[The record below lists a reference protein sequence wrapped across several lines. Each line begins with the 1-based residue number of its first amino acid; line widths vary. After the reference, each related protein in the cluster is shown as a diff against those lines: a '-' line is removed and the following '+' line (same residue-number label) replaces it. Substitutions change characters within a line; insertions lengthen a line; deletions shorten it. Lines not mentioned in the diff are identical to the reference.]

1 VSIRTR
7 FFRALAKLTVE
18 HPYMVLGIAFALSV
32 LSIFYTKARLEFRT
46 GQDDLISGDSR
57 DVRNYQRYSKEFPDL
72 DGVIIVVAADGE
84 PARAEMF
91 TDALAKKLLADK
103 INVKSV
109 FYRIDTDAFAD
120 SALLFLSP
128 DELKGLAKQIDEHRE
143 FLATYANN
151 PSLATFFSLVN
162 GETNRAMTSEMMSG
176 LLGPEPEA
184 PAKSQSKF
192 DLTMLNGV
200 LNGMLAPSGT
210 RFISPWGSMTG
221 AGEQSGFLRDGYLA
235 TENGK
240 YLLLNVAPADGV
252 KDGPDPVDVIEDDIG
267 EVRAQF
273 PGLDAGMT
281 GGPALAHAEENATTH
296 DVKLASM
303 LAVGSNAALVI
314 IPFAAIV
321 EPIFALIALLVGVA
335 WSFGFTTLAVGH
347 LNLLS
352 AVFTSILAGI
362 GVNFPIHLMARYNE
376 ARREGAPV
384 PLAIELAV
392 ANTGAGVVASAI
404 IMALAFLMP
413 MFTDFKGIAE
423 LGLISAAGLFM
434 CMISAMLVFPAM
446 VAIRDRNRP
455 LKPHLVTTPASGSA
469 SKLDGFFKR
478 PKLILISATA
488 LTLALFAFAPRVRF
502 DQNLLKLQAQDSE
515 AVRFENALLK
525 DSGRSSWFA
534 VSLAQSAEQAEQLAA
549 KFKALPQVSNVE
561 TIATYIPA
569 AQTEKRAI
577 LSSIQP
583 NIIPIA
589 IKPARADATMLAREL
604 DSLRFKLG
612 SAQQSDSSGEV
623 AKTAALLGRASA
635 ALQKNPNVFDDYDRA
650 MAADLASKLEHLRR
664 ALSPAEVTAKNL
676 PAILR
681 DRFIGS
687 SGAYLVQVYPRGDV
701 WDDAPLANFV
711 SALRGVDPDVTGP
724 PIQTYSIATVMRRGY
739 ERAATLALLAVFIF
753 VFADFRNLRD
763 TALAT
768 VPLLFGGAW
777 LLETMG
783 VLGWEFNLANLF
795 AVPIIIGTGVDNG
808 VNMLYRWRE
817 EREKSQLIL
826 TRAVGKSVTICSLTT
841 IAGFAALIPAS
852 HHGISTLG
860 LVLSIGVTLILI
872 ATVLVLPALLKVIGT
887 DLDAPAQ
894 APGAPSGAEQN
905 SIAEEKPRRIA
916 SGALK
921 MVPRILGA
929 AAGALFLTA
938 ALSVAYAAGDS
949 RARSD
954 EIVKEAET
962 TIMAAGKQKPLDAAM
977 VNRAIDELHQA
988 LKIDPRNDSA
998 YVDLG
1003 FCYGLLREGSTA
1015 EDMYRTATLI
1025 NPSAANFKELADVYL
1040 RTGNPEAALM
1050 AANAGLQKEPHNAK
1064 LYNAKG
1070 LALND
1075 LKRFD
1080 ESERA
1085 FREAVRYD
1093 PSLEVA
1099 RQNLEAISGPAG
1111 KAAKNR
1117 Q

>member
-1 VSIRTR
+1 MSIRTR
-7 FFRALAKLTVE
+7 FFRALARLSVE
-18 HPYMVLGIAFALSV
+18 HPWLVLAVAFVLSV
-32 LSIFYTKARLEFRT
+32 LSVLYTKARLEFRT
-46 GQDDLISGDSR
+46 GQDDLISGNSRDSR
-57 DVRNYQRYSKEFPDL
+57 NYLRYSNEFPDL
-72 DGVIIVVAADGE
+72 DGLIIVVAADGE
-84 PARAEMF
+84 PARAELF

-103 INVKSV
+103 VNVKSV

-128 DELKGLAKQIDEHRE
+128 NELKTLAKQIGEHRE
-143 FLATYANN
+143 FLATYAGT

-162 GETNRAMTSEMMSG
+162 AETNRAMTSEMMSG
-176 LLGPEPEA
+176 LLGPA
-184 PAKSQSKF
+184 SGAAAKAQPKP
-192 DLTMLNGV
+192 DLAMLNGV
-200 LNGMLAPSGT
+200 LHGMLAPSGS
-210 RFISPWGSMTG
+210 RFVSPWGGMTG

-273 PGLDAGMT
+273 PGIDAGMT
-281 GGPALAHAEENATTH
+281 GGPALAHAEENATAH

-321 EPIFALIALLVGVA
+321 EPIFVLISLLVGVA

-376 ARREGAPV
+376 ARREGAPM

-413 MFTDFKGIAE
+413 MFTDFRGIAE

-446 VAIRDRNRP
+446 VVIRDRNRA
-455 LKPHLVTTPASGSA
+455 LKPHLVKSPVTGGATRLEA
-469 SKLDGFFKR
+469 FFKR
-478 PKLILISATA
+478 PKLIVISATA

-502 DQNLLKLQAQDSE
+502 DQNLLKLQAQSSE

-534 VSLAQSAEQAEQLAA
+534 VSLAHSPEEAEQLAA

-561 TIATYIPA
+561 TIATYIPD
-569 AQTEKRAI
+569 AQEEKRAI
-577 LSSIQP
+577 LASLKP
-583 NIIPIA
+583 VLAPIA
-589 IKPARADATMLAREL
+589 IRPAHPDASLLARSL
-604 DSLRFKLG
+604 DSLRFKL
-612 SAQQSDSSGEV
+612 AAAKESDTSGEV
-623 AKTAALLGRASA
+623 AKAAALIGRASA
-635 ALQKNPNVFDDYDRA
+635 VLQKNPAAFDDYDRA
-650 MAADLASKLEHLRR
+650 LQADLSAKLDRLRR
-664 ALSPAEVTAKNL
+664 SLSPAEVTAKNL

-681 DRFIGS
+681 DRFIGHT
-687 SGAYLVQVYPRGDV
+687 GAYLVQVYPRGDV

-724 PIQTYSIATVMRRGY
+724 PVQTYSIATVMRRGY
-739 ERAATLALLAVFIF
+739 ERAAMLGLLAVFIF

-777 LLETMG
+777 LLEAMG

-817 EREKSQLIL
+817 ERLKSNLIL
-826 TRAVGKSVTICSLTT
+826 TTAVGKSVTVCCLTT

-852 HHGISTLG
+852 HHGISSLG
-860 LVLSIGVTLILI
+860 LVLALGGTLILI
-872 ATVLVLPALLKVIGT
+872 ATLLVLPALMKVIGT
-887 DLDAPAQ
+887 GLDARM
-894 APGAPSGAEQN
+894 GTNEDSL
-905 SIAEEKPRRIA
+905 AEEKSQRIA
-916 SGALK
+916 RAGLSRTFGTATILAL
-921 MVPRILGA
+921 VLVA
-929 AAGALFLTA
+929 
-938 ALSVAYAAGDS
+938 SVAYAASES

-954 EIVKEAET
+954 EVVKEAEA
-962 TIMAAGKQKPLDAAM
+962 TIMEAGKKDQVDPVM
-977 VNRAIDELHQA
+977 VNHAIDDLHQA

-1003 FCYGLLREGSTA
+1003 FCYGMLQDGA
-1015 EDMYRTATLI
+1015 AAQDMYRTATLI
-1025 NPSAANFKELADVYL
+1025 NPSPDNFKELADVYL
-1040 RTGNPEAALM
+1040 RAGNGEAALM
-1050 AANAGLQKEPHNAK
+1050 AANAGLLKDPHNAR
-1064 LYNAKG
+1064 LFNAKG
-1070 LALND
+1070 LALGNLHRND
-1075 LKRFD
+1075 D
-1080 ESERA
+1080 ATEA
-1085 FREAVRYD
+1085 FRQAVRYD

-1099 RQNLEAISGPAG
+1099 RQNLDALTG
-1111 KAAKNR
+1111 KAPKGGQPA